1 MQVGLYGEVKVIV
14 KRADGTVRLDT
25 GFFPNVITN
34 LGLDEIGGGGSD
46 LFHYCAVG
54 GGNSTPLNTNTKL
67 DNFLTAGLQISS
79 ESKYDYDPV
88 RDTEFYKCSRTVGY
102 RFTGLDNKNISEVGL
117 VSDARSAQHSA
128 FTRTL
133 IKNSNGDPTVITVL
147 SGEILELQYR
157 LWQVFDLKDKD
168 QVVTAMIDG
177 VEVPVNVKIRLAGVG
192 GTSLSGRWNFSNVV
206 GHPVTYPGTDR
217 PRFGTGELGNIT
229 GQPSEQ
235 SYLYTGGLSWEA
247 YQPST
252 YKRKFYVN
260 TSITDVVFPIRS
272 LLFFTGLGAYQ
283 VRFGTVG
290 GDLPID
296 KTNQDILQ
304 LGFEMSWRRY
314 EGVI

>member
-34 LGLDEIGGGGSD
+34 LGLDAIGHD
-46 LFHYCAVG
+46 HNLFHYCAVG
-54 GGNSTPLNTNTKL
+54 EGNSTPLNTNTKL
-67 DNFLTAGLQISS
+67 DNFLAVGSEISS
-79 ESKYDYDPV
+79 TSKYDYDPV

-117 VSDARSAQHSA
+117 VSNSRPELHSA
-128 FTRTL
+128 LTRTL
-133 IKNSNGDPTVITVL
+133 IKNSNGEPTVITVL

-192 GTSLSGRWNFSNVV
+192 GTNLTGSQSYKEVV
-206 GHPVTYPGTDR
+206 GAGVAFQGNNS
-217 PRFGTGELGNIT
+217 PRYGTGELGEIT
-229 GQPSEQ
+229 GLISGET
-235 SYLYTGGLSWEA
+235 SGYYVGAAWEA

-260 TSITDVVFPIRS
+260 ASITEAVHPIRS
-272 LLFFTGLGAYQ
+272 FLFHTGLGAYQ
-283 VRFGTVG
+283 VRFGTVD

-304 LGFEMSWRRY
+304 LGFEMSWGRY

>member
-14 KRADGTVRLDT
+14 KRADDTVRLDT

-34 LGLDEIGGGGSD
+34 LGLDAIGND
-46 LFHYCAVG
+46 NYLFKFCAVG

-67 DNFLTAGLQISS
+67 DNFLAVGSPISS

-102 RFTGLDNKNISEVGL
+102 RFEGLDNKNISEVGL
-117 VSDARSAQHSA
+117 VGDYASGQHPA
-128 FTRTL
+128 YTRTL
-133 IKNSNGDPTVITVL
+133 IKNSAGEPTVITVL

-157 LWQVFDLKDKD
+157 LWQVFDVKDKD

-177 VEVPVNVKIRLAGVG
+177 VEVPFNVKIRLAGVG
-192 GTSLSGRWNFSNVV
+192 GTNINNSWSYTNIVGRGVMYSSSL
-206 GHPVTYPGTDR
+206 
-217 PRFGTGELGNIT
+217 RFGTGEIGGIT
-229 GQPSEQ
+229 GQTSGITFLSPSA
-235 SYLYTGGLSWEA
+235 TSWEA

-260 TSITDVVFPIRS
+260 ASITEAVHPIRS
-272 LLFFTGLGAYQ
+272 FLFFTGLGAYQ
-283 VRFGTVG
+283 VRFGTVD

-304 LGFEMSWRRY
+304 LGFEMSWGRY

>member
-14 KRADGTVRLDT
+14 KRADDTVRLDT

-34 LGLDEIGGGGSD
+34 LGLDAIGNNND
-46 LFHYCAVG
+46 LFNFCAVG

-67 DNFLTAGLQISS
+67 DNFLAVGSPISS

-102 RFTGLDNKNISEVGL
+102 RFEGLDNKNISEVGL
-117 VSDARSAQHSA
+117 VGDYASGQHPA
-128 FTRTL
+128 YTRTL
-133 IKNSNGDPTVITVL
+133 IKNSAGEPTVITVL

-157 LWQVFDLKDKD
+157 LWQVFDVKDKD

-177 VEVPVNVKIRLAGVG
+177 VEVPFNVKIRLAGVG
-192 GTSLSGRWNFSNVV
+192 GNLGGSWSYAAVV
-206 GHPVTYPGTDR
+206 GAHLTFQGNNR
-217 PRFGTGELGNIT
+217 HQFGTGELGEIT
-229 GQPSEQ
+229 GQNSGLTNV
-235 SYLYTGGLSWEA
+235 YGLSWEA

-260 TSITDVVFPIRS
+260 ASITEAVHPIRS
-272 LLFFTGLGAYQ
+272 FLFFTGLGAYQ
-283 VRFGTVG
+283 VRFGTVD

-304 LGFEMSWRRY
+304 LGFEMSWGRY

>member
-14 KRADGTVRLDT
+14 KRADDTVRLDT

-34 LGLDEIGGGGSD
+34 LGLDAIGND
-46 LFHYCAVG
+46 HNLFTYCAVG
-54 GGNSTPLNTNTKL
+54 GGNSKPLNTNTKL
-67 DNFLTAGLQISS
+67 DNFLAAGSQISS

-102 RFTGLDNKNISEVGL
+102 RFEGLDNKNISEVGL
-117 VSDARSAQHSA
+117 VGDYRPELHSA

-133 IKNSNGDPTVITVL
+133 IKNSAGEPTVITVL

-157 LWQVFDLKDKD
+157 LWQVFDVKDKD
-168 QVVTAMIDG
+168 QVVTATIDG
-177 VEVPVNVKIRLAGVG
+177 VEVPFNVKIRLAGVG
-192 GTSLSGRWNFSNVV
+192 GNLGGSWSYAAVAGAHLTFQGNNY
-206 GHPVTYPGTDR
+206 HQ
-217 PRFGTGELGNIT
+217 FGTGELGEIT
-229 GQPSEQ
+229 GQNSGGLTNV
-235 SYLYTGGLSWEA
+235 YGLSWEA

-260 TSITDVVFPIRS
+260 ASITDAVHPIRS
-272 LLFFTGLGAYQ
+272 FLFFTGLGAYQ
-283 VRFGTVG
+283 VRFGTVN

-296 KTNQDILQ
+296 KTNQEILQ
-304 LGFEMSWRRY
+304 LGFEMSWGRY

>member
-14 KRADGTVRLDT
+14 KRADDTVRLDT

-34 LGLDEIGGGGSD
+34 LGLDAIGNNHD

-67 DNFLTAGLQISS
+67 DNFLAVGSQISS

-102 RFTGLDNKNISEVGL
+102 RFKGLDNKNISEVGL
-117 VSDARSAQHSA
+117 VIDYRPELHSA
-128 FTRTL
+128 FNRTL

-177 VEVPVNVKIRLAGVG
+177 VEVPFNVKIRLAGVG
-192 GTSLSGRWNFSNVV
+192 SAFVANTYGYHNVIGQGV
-206 GHPVTYPGTDR
+206 AFDGGNYA
-217 PRFGTGELGNIT
+217 RFGTGEIGEIT
-229 GQPSEQ
+229 GDISGHTDD
-235 SYLYTGGLSWEA
+235 YIDKDWKA
-247 YQPST
+247 YQSST
-252 YKRKFYVN
+252 YKRAFYVN
-260 TSITDVVFPIRS
+260 VSITDAVHPIRS
-272 LLFFTGLGAYQ
+272 FLFHTGLGAYQ
-283 VRFGTVG
+283 VRFGTVD

>member
-34 LGLDEIGGGGSD
+34 LGLDAIGND
-46 LFHYCAVG
+46 HNLFHYCAVG

-67 DNFLTAGLQISS
+67 DNFLGVGSQISS
-79 ESKYDYDPV
+79 VSKYDYDPV

-117 VSDARSAQHSA
+117 VSSDDPGQHSA
-128 FTRTL
+128 YTRTL

-177 VEVPVNVKIRLAGVG
+177 VEVPVNVKIRLADVG
-192 GTSLSGRWNFSNVV
+192 GWHYNFVV
-206 GHPVTYPGTDR
+206 GMGIMYNGSNYGSHPL
-217 PRFGTGELGNIT
+217 FGTGEIGEIT
-229 GQPSEQ
+229 GAISGA
-235 SYLYTGGLSWEA
+235 TGDYIVMDWEA

-260 TSITDVVFPIRS
+260 TSITDAVHPIRS
-272 LLFFTGLGAYQ
+272 FLFFTGLGAYQ
-283 VRFGTVG
+283 VRFGTVN

-304 LGFEMSWRRY
+304 LGFEMSWGRY

>member
-14 KRADGTVRLDT
+14 KRADDTVRLDT

-34 LGLDEIGGGGSD
+34 LGLDAIGNDND
-46 LFHYCAVG
+46 LFNFCAVG

-67 DNFLTAGLQISS
+67 DNFLAVGSQISS

-117 VSDARSAQHSA
+117 VGDARPELHSA
-128 FTRTL
+128 LTRTL
-133 IKNSNGDPTVITVL
+133 IKNSAGEPTVITVL

-157 LWQVFDLKDKD
+157 LWQVFDVKDKD

-177 VEVPVNVKIRLAGVG
+177 VEVPFNVKIRLAGVG
-192 GTSLSGRWNFSNVV
+192 GNLGGSWSYAAVV
-206 GHPVTYPGTDR
+206 GAHLTFQGNNYHQ
-217 PRFGTGELGNIT
+217 FGTGELGEIT
-229 GQPSEQ
+229 GQNSGLTNV
-235 SYLYTGGLSWEA
+235 YGLSWEA

-260 TSITDVVFPIRS
+260 ASITEAVHPIRS
-272 LLFFTGLGAYQ
+272 FLFFTGLGAYQ
-283 VRFGTVG
+283 VRFGTVD

-304 LGFEMSWRRY
+304 LGFEMSWGRY

>member
-1 MQVGLYGEVKVIV
+1 MQVGLHGEVKVIV
-14 KRADGTVRLDT
+14 KRADDTVRLDT

-34 LGLDEIGGGGSD
+34 LGLDAIGNDKD
-46 LFHYCAVG
+46 LFNYCSVG
-54 GGNSTPLNTNTKL
+54 GGNSKPLNTNTKL
-67 DNFLTAGLQISS
+67 DNFLAVGSPISS

-88 RDTEFYKCSRTVGY
+88 RDTKFYKCSRTVGY
-102 RFTGLDNKNISEVGL
+102 RFEGLDNKNISEVGL
-117 VSDARSAQHSA
+117 VSNYRPELHSA

-133 IKNSNGDPTVITVL
+133 IKNSAGEPTVITVL

-177 VEVPVNVKIRLAGVG
+177 VEVPFNVKIRLAGVG
-192 GTSLSGRWNFSNVV
+192 GNLGGSWSYAAVV
-206 GHPVTYPGTDR
+206 GAHLTFQGNNYHQ
-217 PRFGTGELGNIT
+217 FGTGELGEIT
-229 GQPSEQ
+229 GQNSELT
-235 SYLYTGGLSWEA
+235 SYCVLHWEA

-260 TSITDVVFPIRS
+260 ASITEAVHPIRS
-272 LLFFTGLGAYQ
+272 FLFFTGLGAYQ
-283 VRFGTVG
+283 VRFGTVD

-304 LGFEMSWRRY
+304 LGFEMSWGRY

>member
-1 MQVGLYGEVKVIV
+1 MQVGLHGEVKVIV

-34 LGLDEIGGGGSD
+34 LGLDAIGNNHN
-46 LFHYCAVG
+46 LFDYCAVG

-67 DNFLTAGLQISS
+67 DNFLAVGSEISS
-79 ESKYDYDPV
+79 TSKYDYDPV

-117 VSDARSAQHSA
+117 VSSNNPALHSA
-128 FTRTL
+128 LTRTL
-133 IKNSNGDPTVITVL
+133 IKNNAGEPTIITVL

-192 GTSLSGRWNFSNVV
+192 GTSINGNWNYSNTVGRD
-206 GHPVTYPGTDR
+206 VTYQGSNG
-217 PRFGTGELGNIT
+217 PRFGTGEIGNIT
-229 GQPSEQ
+229 GQNS
-235 SYLYTGGLSWEA
+235 GLTNEYSAMSWEA

-260 TSITDVVFPIRS
+260 TSIIQAVHPIRS
-272 LLFFTGLGAYQ
+272 FLFCTGLGAYQ
-283 VRFGTVG
+283 VRFGTVD

-304 LGFEMSWRRY
+304 LGFEMSWGRY

>member
-14 KRADGTVRLDT
+14 KRADDTVRLDT

-34 LGLDEIGGGGSD
+34 LGLDAIGNDND
-46 LFHYCAVG
+46 LFNFCAVG

-67 DNFLTAGLQISS
+67 DNPLQVGSPISS

-102 RFTGLDNKNISEVGL
+102 RFEGLDNKNISEVGL
-117 VSDARSAQHSA
+117 VGDYASGQHPA
-128 FTRTL
+128 YTRTL
-133 IKNSNGDPTVITVL
+133 IKNSAGEPTVITVL

-192 GTSLSGRWNFSNVV
+192 GTNIDNSSWSYANIVGRGVMYSSSL
-206 GHPVTYPGTDR
+206 
-217 PRFGTGELGNIT
+217 RFGTGEIGGIT
-229 GQPSEQ
+229 GQNSGITFLSPSA
-235 SYLYTGGLSWEA
+235 TSWEA

-260 TSITDVVFPIRS
+260 ASITEAVHPIRS
-272 LLFFTGLGAYQ
+272 FLFFTGLGAYQ
-283 VRFGTVG
+283 GRFGTVD

-304 LGFEMSWRRY
+304 LGFEMSWGRY

>member
-14 KRADGTVRLDT
+14 KRADDTVRLDT

-34 LGLDEIGGGGSD
+34 LGLDAIGNDKD
-46 LFHYCAVG
+46 LFNYCSVG
-54 GGNSTPLNTNTKL
+54 GGNSKPLNTNTKL
-67 DNFLTAGLQISS
+67 DNPLQVGSPISS

-102 RFTGLDNKNISEVGL
+102 RFEGLDNKNISEVGL
-117 VSDARSAQHSA
+117 VGAYASGQHPA
-128 FTRTL
+128 YTRTL
-133 IKNSNGDPTVITVL
+133 IKNSAGEPTVITVL

-157 LWQVFDLKDKD
+157 LWQVFDVKDKD

-177 VEVPVNVKIRLAGVG
+177 VEVPFNVKIRLAGVG
-192 GTSLSGRWNFSNVV
+192 GNLGGSWSYAAVV
-206 GHPVTYPGTDR
+206 GAPLTFQGNGRH
-217 PRFGTGELGNIT
+217 RFGTGELGEIT
-229 GQPSEQ
+229 GQNSGITNVYP
-235 SYLYTGGLSWEA
+235 GLSWEA

-260 TSITDVVFPIRS
+260 ASITAAVHPIRS
-272 LLFFTGLGAYQ
+272 FLFFTGLGAYQ
-283 VRFGTVG
+283 VRFGTVD

-304 LGFEMSWRRY
+304 LGFEMSWGRY

>member
-14 KRADGTVRLDT
+14 KRADDTVRLDT

-34 LGLDEIGGGGSD
+34 LGLDAIGNDND
-46 LFHYCAVG
+46 LFNFCAVG
-54 GGNSTPLNTNTKL
+54 GGNSKPLNTNTKL
-67 DNFLTAGLQISS
+67 DNFLAVGSPISS

-102 RFTGLDNKNISEVGL
+102 RFEGLDNKNISEVGL
-117 VSDARSAQHSA
+117 VGDYASGQHPA
-128 FTRTL
+128 YTRTL
-133 IKNSNGDPTVITVL
+133 IKNSAGEPTVITVL

-157 LWQVFDLKDKD
+157 LWQVFDVKDKD

-177 VEVPVNVKIRLAGVG
+177 VEVPFNVKIRLAGVG
-192 GTSLSGRWNFSNVV
+192 GNLGGSWSYAAVV
-206 GHPVTYPGTDR
+206 GAHLTFQGNNYHQ
-217 PRFGTGELGNIT
+217 FGTGELGEIT
-229 GQPSEQ
+229 GQNSGLT
-235 SYLYTGGLSWEA
+235 SFYGLSWEA

-260 TSITDVVFPIRS
+260 ASITEAVHPIRS
-272 LLFFTGLGAYQ
+272 FLFFTGLGAYQ
-283 VRFGTVG
+283 GRFGTVD

-304 LGFEMSWRRY
+304 LGFEMSWGRY

>member
-14 KRADGTVRLDT
+14 KRADDTVRLDT

-34 LGLDEIGGGGSD
+34 LGLDAIGNDND
-46 LFHYCAVG
+46 LFNYCAVG
-54 GGNSTPLNTNTKL
+54 GGNSKPLNTNTKL
-67 DNFLTAGLQISS
+67 DNPLQVGSQISS

-102 RFTGLDNKNISEVGL
+102 RFEGLDNKNISEVGL
-117 VSDARSAQHSA
+117 VDDYRPEFHSA

-133 IKNSNGDPTVITVL
+133 IKNSAGEPTVITVL

-157 LWQVFDLKDKD
+157 LWQVFDVKDKD

-177 VEVPVNVKIRLAGVG
+177 VEVPFNVKIRLAGVG
-192 GTSLSGRWNFSNVV
+192 GNLGGSWSYAAVV
-206 GHPVTYPGTDR
+206 GAHLTFQGNNYHQ
-217 PRFGTGELGNIT
+217 FGTGELGEIT
-229 GQPSEQ
+229 GQNSGLTNV
-235 SYLYTGGLSWEA
+235 YGLSWEA

-260 TSITDVVFPIRS
+260 ASITDAVHPIRS
-272 LLFFTGLGAYQ
+272 FLFFTGLGAYQ
-283 VRFGTVG
+283 VRFGTVD

-296 KTNQDILQ
+296 KTEQDILQ
-304 LGFEMSWRRY
+304 LGFEMSWGRY

>member
-34 LGLDEIGGGGSD
+34 LGLDAIGNVPHD
-46 LFHYCAVG
+46 LFTYCAVG
-54 GGNSTPLNTNTKL
+54 GGNSKPLNTNTKL
-67 DNFLTAGLQISS
+67 DNFLTGGSQISS
-79 ESKYDYDPV
+79 VSKYDYDPV

-117 VSDARSAQHSA
+117 VSDNRSEHHSA
-128 FTRTL
+128 LTRTL
-133 IKNSNGDPTVITVL
+133 IKNSNGEPTVITVL

-192 GTSLSGRWNFSNVV
+192 DRSYNNVV
-206 GHPVTYPGTDR
+206 GRPITYHDNSGV
-217 PRFGTGELGNIT
+217 RFGTGELGEIT
-229 GQPSEQ
+229 GGISGEI
-235 SYLYTGGLSWEA
+235 YTHPTPVHWEA

-260 TSITDVVFPIRS
+260 LSIVQAVLPIRS
-272 LLFFTGLGAYQ
+272 FLFFTGLGAYQ
-283 VRFGTVG
+283 VRFGTVD

-304 LGFEMSWRRY
+304 LGFEMSWGRY

>member
-14 KRADGTVRLDT
+14 KRADDTVRLDT

-34 LGLDEIGGGGSD
+34 LGLDAIGND
-46 LFHYCAVG
+46 MNLFNYCSVG
-54 GGNSTPLNTNTKL
+54 GGNSKPLNTNTKL
-67 DNFLTAGLQISS
+67 DNFLAVGSQISS

-102 RFTGLDNKNISEVGL
+102 RFEGLGNKNISEVGL
-117 VSDARSAQHSA
+117 VGDYASGQHPA
-128 FTRTL
+128 YTRTL
-133 IKNSNGDPTVITVL
+133 IKNSAGEPTVITVL

-157 LWQVFDLKDKD
+157 LWQVFDVKDKD

-177 VEVPVNVKIRLAGVG
+177 VEVPFNVKIRLAGVG
-192 GTSLSGRWNFSNVV
+192 GNLGGSWSYAAVV
-206 GHPVTYPGTDR
+206 GAHLTFEGSNR
-217 PRFGTGELGNIT
+217 HQFCTGELGEIT
-229 GQPSEQ
+229 GLNSGLTNVYPS
-235 SYLYTGGLSWEA
+235 LSWEA

-260 TSITDVVFPIRS
+260 ASITYAVHPIRS
-272 LLFFTGLGAYQ
+272 FLFFTGLGAYQ
-283 VRFGTVG
+283 VRFGTVD

-296 KTNQDILQ
+296 KTKQDILQ
-304 LGFEMSWRRY
+304 LGFEMSWGRY

>member
-14 KRADGTVRLDT
+14 KRADDTVRLDT

-34 LGLDEIGGGGSD
+34 LGLDAIGNDND
-46 LFHYCAVG
+46 LFNFCAVG
-54 GGNSTPLNTNTKL
+54 GGNSKPLNTNTKL
-67 DNFLTAGLQISS
+67 DNFLAVGSPISS

-102 RFTGLDNKNISEVGL
+102 RFEGLDNKNISEVGL
-117 VSDARSAQHSA
+117 VGDYRPELHSA
-128 FTRTL
+128 YTRTL
-133 IKNSNGDPTVITVL
+133 IKNSAGEPTVITVL

-157 LWQVFDLKDKD
+157 LWQVFDVKDKD

-177 VEVPVNVKIRLAGVG
+177 VKVPFNVKIRLAGIG
-192 GTSLSGRWNFSNVV
+192 GFYYGGIWSYAAVV
-206 GHPVTYPGTDR
+206 GAHLTFQGNSYHQ
-217 PRFGTGELGNIT
+217 FGTGELGEIT
-229 GQPSEQ
+229 GQNSGLTNVYP
-235 SYLYTGGLSWEA
+235 GLSWEA

-260 TSITDVVFPIRS
+260 ASITDAVHPIRS
-272 LLFFTGLGAYQ
+272 FLFFTGLGAYQ
-283 VRFGTVG
+283 VRFGTVD

-304 LGFEMSWRRY
+304 LGFEMSWGRY

>member
-14 KRADGTVRLDT
+14 KRADDTVRLDT

-34 LGLDEIGGGGSD
+34 LGLDAIGNNRD
-46 LFHYCAVG
+46 LFSFCAVG

-67 DNFLTAGLQISS
+67 DNFLAVGSQISS
-79 ESKYDYDPV
+79 DSKFDYDPV

-117 VSDARSAQHSA
+117 VDDYRPELHSA

-147 SGEILELQYR
+147 SGEILELHYR

-192 GTSLSGRWNFSNVV
+192 SANVSGYWGYHNVV
-206 GHPVTYPGTDR
+206 GKGVAYAGGSYA
-217 PRFGTGELGNIT
+217 RFGTGEIGKIT
-229 GQPSEQ
+229 GLISGETSEFY
-235 SYLYTGGLSWEA
+235 SGMSWEA

-260 TSITDVVFPIRS
+260 TSITEAVHPIRS
-272 LLFFTGLGAYQ
+272 FLFFTGLGAYQ
-283 VRFGTVG
+283 VRFGTVA

-296 KTNQDILQ
+296 KTKQDILQ
-304 LGFEMSWRRY
+304 LGFEVSWGRY

>member
-14 KRADGTVRLDT
+14 KRADDTVRLDT

-34 LGLDEIGGGGSD
+34 LGLDAIGNNHD
-46 LFHYCAVG
+46 LFRYCAVG

-67 DNFLTAGLQISS
+67 DNFLAAGSQISS

-102 RFTGLDNKNISEVGL
+102 RFEGLDNKNISEVGL
-117 VSDARSAQHSA
+117 VSELHSA

-133 IKNSNGDPTVITVL
+133 IKNSDGAPTVITVL

-157 LWQVFDLKDKD
+157 LWQVFELKDKD

-192 GTSLSGRWNFSNVV
+192 GAFVGNNWGYHNVIGQGVAFEGGNFA
-206 GHPVTYPGTDR
+206 
-217 PRFGTGELGNIT
+217 RFGTGEIGEIT
-229 GQPSEQ
+229 GLISGETSG
-235 SYLYTGGLSWEA
+235 SYIGMSWEA

-260 TSITDVVFPIRS
+260 ASITETVLPIRS
-272 LLFFTGLGAYQ
+272 FLFFSGLGAYQ
-283 VRFGTVG
+283 VRFGTVD

-296 KTNQDILQ
+296 KTKQDILQ
-304 LGFEMSWRRY
+304 LGFELSWGRY
-314 EGVI
+314 KGVI

>member
-34 LGLDEIGGGGSD
+34 LGLDVIGNDKD
-46 LFHYCAVG
+46 LFYYCAVG

-67 DNFLTAGLQISS
+67 DNPLAVGSPISS

-102 RFTGLDNKNISEVGL
+102 RFEGLDNKNISEVGL
-117 VSDARSAQHSA
+117 VGDHRPELHSTY
-128 FTRTL
+128 TRTL
-133 IKNSNGDPTVITVL
+133 IKNSAGEPTVITVL

-157 LWQVFDLKDKD
+157 LWQVFDVKDKD

-177 VEVPVNVKIRLAGVG
+177 VEVPFNVKIRLAGVG
-192 GTSLSGRWNFSNVV
+192 GNLGGSWSYAAVV
-206 GHPVTYPGTDR
+206 GAHLTFRGNNSH
-217 PRFGTGELGNIT
+217 RFGTGELGEIT
-229 GQPSEQ
+229 GQNSGLT
-235 SYLYTGGLSWEA
+235 SFYGLSWEA

-260 TSITDVVFPIRS
+260 ASITEAVHPIRS
-272 LLFFTGLGAYQ
+272 FLFFTGLGAYQ
-283 VRFGTVG
+283 VRFGTVD

-304 LGFEMSWRRY
+304 LGFEMSWGRY

>member
-14 KRADGTVRLDT
+14 KRADDTVRLDT

-34 LGLDEIGGGGSD
+34 LGLDAIGD
-46 LFHYCAVG
+46 DHNLFTFCAVG
-54 GGNSTPLNTNTKL
+54 GGNSKPLNTNTKL
-67 DNFLTAGLQISS
+67 DNFLAAGSQISS

-102 RFTGLDNKNISEVGL
+102 RFEGLDNKNISEVGL
-117 VSDARSAQHSA
+117 VGDYRSELHSA

-133 IKNSNGDPTVITVL
+133 IKNSAGEPTVITVL

-157 LWQVFDLKDKD
+157 LWQVFDVKDKD
-168 QVVTAMIDG
+168 QVVTATIDG
-177 VEVPVNVKIRLAGVG
+177 VEVPFNVKIRLAGVG
-192 GTSLSGRWNFSNVV
+192 GNLGGSWSYAAVAGAHLTFQGNNY
-206 GHPVTYPGTDR
+206 HQ
-217 PRFGTGELGNIT
+217 FGTGELGEIT
-229 GQPSEQ
+229 GQNSEGLTNV
-235 SYLYTGGLSWEA
+235 YGLSWEA

-260 TSITDVVFPIRS
+260 TSITDAVHPIRS
-272 LLFFTGLGAYQ
+272 FLFFTGLGAYQ
-283 VRFGTVG
+283 VRFGTVN

-304 LGFEMSWRRY
+304 LGFEMSWGRY

>member
-34 LGLDEIGGGGSD
+34 LGLDAIGSNTH
-46 LFHYCAVG
+46 LFRFCAVG
-54 GGNSTPLNTNTKL
+54 GGNSTPLNTNIKL
-67 DNFLTAGLQISS
+67 DNFLGVGSQISS

-117 VSDARSAQHSA
+117 VSSNIPEQHSA
-128 FTRTL
+128 LTRTL
-133 IKNSNGDPTVITVL
+133 IKNSNGDPTVITIL

-157 LWQVFDLKDKD
+157 LWQVFDVKDKD

-177 VEVPVNVKIRLAGVG
+177 VEVPFNVKIRLAGVG
-192 GTSLSGRWNFSNVV
+192 GTSLGSTWSYANVV
-206 GHPVTYPGTDR
+206 GEIVTFQGNGGE
-217 PRFGTGELGNIT
+217 RFGTGEIGAIT
-229 GQPSEQ
+229 GRISGE
-235 SYLYTGGLSWEA
+235 SFADTLAMSWEA

-252 YKRKFYVN
+252 YKRKVYIN
-260 TSITDVVFPIRS
+260 TSTAQAVHPIRS
-272 LLFFTGLGAYQ
+272 FLFFTGLGAYQ
-283 VRFGTVG
+283 VRFGTVD

-296 KTNQDILQ
+296 KTIQDILQ
-304 LGFEMSWRRY
+304 LGFEMSWGRY

>member
-34 LGLDEIGGGGSD
+34 LGLDAIGSGDHS
-46 LFHYCAVG
+46 LFNFCAVG

-67 DNFLTAGLQISS
+67 DNFLAVGLGISS
-79 ESKYDYDPV
+79 TAKYDYDPV

-117 VSDARSAQHSA
+117 VSDDRSERHSA
-128 FTRTL
+128 LTRTL
-133 IKNSNGDPTVITVL
+133 IKNSNGEPTVITVL

-157 LWQVFDLKDKD
+157 LWQVFSVKDKD
-168 QVVTAMIDG
+168 QVITAMIDG
-177 VEVPVNVKIRLAGVG
+177 VEVPFNVKIRLAGVG
-192 GTSLSGRWNFSNVV
+192 GTGLGPWNYFDVV
-206 GHPVTYPGTDR
+206 GRGIMYSTR
-217 PRFGTGELGNIT
+217 PRFGTGELGEIT
-229 GQPSEQ
+229 GQSSGQ
-235 SYLYTGGLSWEA
+235 LYGADIHMAWEA
-247 YQPST
+247 YQSST
-252 YKRKFYVN
+252 YKRKFYIDVP
-260 TSITDVVFPIRS
+260 ITEVVHPIRS

-283 VRFGTVG
+283 VRFGTVV

-304 LGFEMSWRRY
+304 LGFEMSWGRY

>member
-34 LGLDEIGGGGSD
+34 LGLDALGNNHN
-46 LFHYCAVG
+46 LFSICAVG

-67 DNFLTAGLQISS
+67 DNFLAVGSEISS
-79 ESKYDYDPV
+79 TSKYDYDPV

-117 VSDARSAQHSA
+117 VSNSRPELHSA
-128 FTRTL
+128 LTRTL
-133 IKNSNGDPTVITVL
+133 IKNSNGEPTVITVL

-192 GTSLSGRWNFSNVV
+192 GSYYNFVV
-206 GHPVTYPGTDR
+206 GMGIMYNGPHS
-217 PRFGTGELGNIT
+217 PRFGTGEIGEIT
-229 GQPSEQ
+229 GQSSGQ
-235 SYLYTGGLSWEA
+235 SQVGTAWEA

-260 TSITDVVFPIRS
+260 TSITEAVHPIRS
-272 LLFFTGLGAYQ
+272 FLFHTGLGAYQ
-283 VRFGTVG
+283 VRFGTVD

-304 LGFEMSWRRY
+304 LGFEMSWGRY

>member
-14 KRADGTVRLDT
+14 KRADDTVRLDT

-34 LGLDEIGGGGSD
+34 LGLDAIGNDND
-46 LFHYCAVG
+46 LFNYCSVG
-54 GGNSTPLNTNTKL
+54 GGNSKPLNTNTKL
-67 DNFLTAGLQISS
+67 DNFLAVGSQISS

-102 RFTGLDNKNISEVGL
+102 RFEGLDNKNISEVGL
-117 VSDARSAQHSA
+117 VGDYASGQHPA
-128 FTRTL
+128 YTRTL
-133 IKNSNGDPTVITVL
+133 IKNSAGEPTVITVL

-157 LWQVFDLKDKD
+157 LWQVFDVKDKD

-177 VEVPVNVKIRLAGVG
+177 VEVPFNVKIRLAGVG
-192 GTSLSGRWNFSNVV
+192 GNLGGSWSYAAV
-206 GHPVTYPGTDR
+206 GAHLTFWGNNYH
-217 PRFGTGELGNIT
+217 RFGTGELGEIT
-229 GQPSEQ
+229 GQNSGLT
-235 SYLYTGGLSWEA
+235 SYFGLSWEA

-260 TSITDVVFPIRS
+260 ASITEAVHPIRS
-272 LLFFTGLGAYQ
+272 FLFFTGLGAYQ
-283 VRFGTVG
+283 VRFGTVD

-304 LGFEMSWRRY
+304 LGFEMSWGRY

>member
-1 MQVGLYGEVKVIV
+1 MQVGLHGEVKVIV
-14 KRADGTVRLDT
+14 KRADDTVRLDT

-34 LGLDEIGGGGSD
+34 LGLDAIGNDND
-46 LFHYCAVG
+46 LFNFCAVG

-67 DNFLTAGLQISS
+67 DNFLAVGSPISS

-88 RDTEFYKCSRTVGY
+88 RDTEFYKCSKTVGY
-102 RFTGLDNKNISEVGL
+102 RFEGLDNKNISEVGL
-117 VSDARSAQHSA
+117 VGDYRPELHST

-133 IKNSNGDPTVITVL
+133 IKNSAGEPTVITVL

-157 LWQVFDLKDKD
+157 LWQVFDVKDKD

-177 VEVPVNVKIRLAGVG
+177 VEVPFNVKIRLAGVG
-192 GTSLSGRWNFSNVV
+192 GNLGGSWSYAAVV
-206 GHPVTYPGTDR
+206 GARLTFQGNNYHQ
-217 PRFGTGELGNIT
+217 FGTGELGEIT
-229 GQPSEQ
+229 GQNSGLTHG
-235 SYLYTGGLSWEA
+235 YGLSWEA

-260 TSITDVVFPIRS
+260 ASITEAVHPIRS
-272 LLFFTGLGAYQ
+272 FLFFTGLGAYQ
-283 VRFGTVG
+283 VRFGTVD

-296 KTNQDILQ
+296 KTKQDILQ
-304 LGFEMSWRRY
+304 LGFEMSWGRY

>member
-1 MQVGLYGEVKVIV
+1 MQVGLHGEVKVIV
-14 KRADGTVRLDT
+14 KRADDTVRLDT

-34 LGLDEIGGGGSD
+34 LGLDAIGNDND
-46 LFHYCAVG
+46 LFNYCSVG
-54 GGNSTPLNTNTKL
+54 GGNSKPLNTNTKL
-67 DNFLTAGLQISS
+67 DNPLQVGSPISS

-102 RFTGLDNKNISEVGL
+102 RFEGLDNKNISEVGL
-117 VSDARSAQHSA
+117 VTDYRPELHSA
-128 FTRTL
+128 LTRAL
-133 IKNSNGDPTVITVL
+133 IKNSAGEPTVITVL

-177 VEVPVNVKIRLAGVG
+177 VEVPFNVKIRLAGVG
-192 GTSLSGRWNFSNVV
+192 GNLGGSWSYAAVV
-206 GHPVTYPGTDR
+206 GAHLTFQGNNYHQ
-217 PRFGTGELGNIT
+217 FGTGELGEIT
-229 GQPSEQ
+229 GQNSGLT
-235 SYLYTGGLSWEA
+235 SVYGLSWEA

-260 TSITDVVFPIRS
+260 ASITEAVLPIRS
-272 LLFFTGLGAYQ
+272 FLFFTGLGAYQ
-283 VRFGTVG
+283 VRFGTVD

-304 LGFEMSWRRY
+304 LGFEMSWGRY

>member
-14 KRADGTVRLDT
+14 KRADDTVRLDT

-34 LGLDEIGGGGSD
+34 LGLDAIGNDND
-46 LFHYCAVG
+46 LFNYCAVG
-54 GGNSTPLNTNTKL
+54 GGNSKPLNTNTKL
-67 DNFLTAGLQISS
+67 DNFLAVGSQISS

-88 RDTEFYKCSRTVGY
+88 RDTEFYKCSKTVGY

-117 VSDARSAQHSA
+117 VGDYASGQHPA
-128 FTRTL
+128 YTRTL
-133 IKNSNGDPTVITVL
+133 IKNSAGEPTVITVL

-157 LWQVFDLKDKD
+157 LWQVFDVKDKD

-177 VEVPVNVKIRLAGVG
+177 VEVPFNVKIRLAGVG
-192 GTSLSGRWNFSNVV
+192 GNLGGSWSYAAVV
-206 GHPVTYPGTDR
+206 GAHLTFQGNNYHQ
-217 PRFGTGELGNIT
+217 FGTGELGEIT
-229 GQPSEQ
+229 GQNSGLTNV
-235 SYLYTGGLSWEA
+235 YGLSWEA

-260 TSITDVVFPIRS
+260 ASITDAVHPIRS
-272 LLFFTGLGAYQ
+272 FLFFTGLGAYQ
-283 VRFGTVG
+283 VRFGTVD

-304 LGFEMSWRRY
+304 LGFEMSWGRY

>member
-14 KRADGTVRLDT
+14 KRADDTVRLDT

-34 LGLDEIGGGGSD
+34 LGLDAIGNDND
-46 LFHYCAVG
+46 LFNYCAVG
-54 GGNSTPLNTNTKL
+54 GGNSKPLNTNTKL
-67 DNFLTAGLQISS
+67 DNFLAVGSRISS

-102 RFTGLDNKNISEVGL
+102 RFEGLDNKNISEVGL
-117 VSDARSAQHSA
+117 VGDYASGQHPA
-128 FTRTL
+128 YTRTL
-133 IKNSNGDPTVITVL
+133 IKNSAGEPTVITVL

-157 LWQVFDLKDKD
+157 LWQVFDVKDKD

-177 VEVPVNVKIRLAGVG
+177 VEVPFNVKIRLAGVG
-192 GTSLSGRWNFSNVV
+192 TNGGYANIVGKNVTFQ
-206 GHPVTYPGTDR
+206 GNNYHQ
-217 PRFGTGELGNIT
+217 FGTGELGEIT
-229 GQPSEQ
+229 GQNSGLTNVYP
-235 SYLYTGGLSWEA
+235 GLSWEA

-260 TSITDVVFPIRS
+260 ASITDAVHPIRS
-272 LLFFTGLGAYQ
+272 FLFFTGLGAYQ
-283 VRFGTVG
+283 VRFGTVD

-304 LGFEMSWRRY
+304 LGFEMSWGRY